1 MIGLLEVGIQF
12 TVFFFLA
19 NHWHVNL
26 GASYEI
32 VFLKLNY
39 SDPYTTVGCVLYT
52 PTDWC
57 IRRTVAGLAFYVAL
71 LSFLNID
78 NISVCPGSLPVAL
91 HPVCC
96 WLVCMYRYCS
106 EGSFV

>member
-1 MIGLLEVGIQF
+1 M
-12 TVFFFLA
+12 T
-19 NHWHVNL
+19 NHLHLNL

-57 IRRTVAGLAFYVAL
+57 IRRTGAGLAFYVAL
-71 LSFLNID
+71 LSCLNID
-78 NISVCPGSLPVAL
+78 NI
-91 HPVCC
+91 
-96 WLVCMYRYCS
+96 LVCERQSASSTPSCVLLVGLYVQLL
-106 EGSFV
+106 F